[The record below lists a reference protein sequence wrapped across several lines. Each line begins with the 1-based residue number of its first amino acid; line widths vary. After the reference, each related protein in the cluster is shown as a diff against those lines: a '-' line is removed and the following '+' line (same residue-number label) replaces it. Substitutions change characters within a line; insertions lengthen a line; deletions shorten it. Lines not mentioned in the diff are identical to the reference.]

1 MTISQAIRKSLVES
15 AAGPIV
21 GIRYRFYGEA
31 WFIPCGPFKNISEAE
46 KAGYSAELKP
56 DTESEVYAKWERSK

>member
-21 GIRYRFYGEA
+21 GIRYRFYSEV
-31 WFIPCGPFKNISEAE
+31 WLITCGPFKSISEAE

-56 DTESEVYAKWERSK
+56 DTESEVCAIW